1 MKALAISGAGA
12 LPSNAPK
19 PSPMML
25 AANKANSEVLA
36 GEAPPAE
43 GEHHHHHKK
52 KHHHHHKKDDEEAVT
67 EL

>member
-43 GEHHHHHKK
+43 GFGR
-52 KHHHHHKKDDEEAVT
+52 
-67 EL
+67 LP